1 MWLKCLFHWH
11 RKLVIKI
18 QFFINVIGIV
28 IIDIGAFAYMTI
40 YDESKV
46 AALIMLMFG
55 NAVGGYLYKYSK
67 K

>member
-1 MWLKCLFHWH
+1 M
-11 RKLVIKI
+11 IKI